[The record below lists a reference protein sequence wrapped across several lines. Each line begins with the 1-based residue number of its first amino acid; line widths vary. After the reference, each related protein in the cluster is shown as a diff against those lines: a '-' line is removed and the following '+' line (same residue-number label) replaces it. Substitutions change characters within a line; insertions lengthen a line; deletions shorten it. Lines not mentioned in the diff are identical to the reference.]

1 MAMQARSLGWNL
13 SRRAGVE
20 RPMLSLALL
29 CSALVAQ
36 SPAPERVVALMP
48 FGDVPSEQ
56 LEAMSKA
63 IADRVNVTVRI
74 DPTRPLPPEAYY
86 APRKRWRAEKLLD
99 AIDADPP
106 AGAWKVIGVTAAE
119 ISTTKG
125 AILDWG
131 IGGLG
136 SIDGRSCVVSTYL
149 LRKHS
154 RTKAVLLRRLAD
166 LAVHEFGHTI
176 GLDHC
181 PTKRCVMRD
190 AFGRLIK
197 SIDSSSGQ
205 FCERCRRLVR
215 LGVLKPPP

>member
-1 MAMQARSLGWNL
+1 
-13 SRRAGVE
+13 
-20 RPMLSLALL
+20 MLSLALL
-29 CSALVAQ
+29 CSALLAQ
-36 SPAPERVVALMP
+36 SPAPERVVALVP

-56 LEAMSKA
+56 LEAVSKA
-63 IADRVNVTVRI
+63 IADRANVVVRI
-74 DPTRPLPPEAYY
+74 DPTRALPPEAYY

-99 AIDADPP
+99 AIDLDAP

-125 AILDWG
+125 DIVDWG
-131 IGGLG
+131 VGGLG
-136 SIDGRSCVVSTYL
+136 GIDGRSCVVSTFL

-154 RTKAVLLRRLAD
+154 RTQPVLLRRLAD

-181 PTKRCVMRD
+181 PIKRCVMRD